1 MVDGNEKVRIQ
12 RRVNEFF
19 VLQPVHLWQY
29 KKSIHSVWRR
39 MMCISTKTVLKTI
52 WTENVK
58 APGMFWIQKSYN
70 WMKMNSVK
78 YPVWLKVVSK
88 PAILKYHRSQDSL
101 KPQGIKDCLF
111 VIMHETNWGKT
122 QWEIETITERIA
134 RRYGTSA
141 GGMPSGGR
149 HCNKTSCSRR
159 TSLPSGS
166 CSKFFLRSD
175 KHRNI
180 FFKPKQPKKVLS
192 FFFILSKKKACVMN

>member
-1 MVDGNEKVRIQ
+1 
-12 RRVNEFF
+12 
-19 VLQPVHLWQY
+19 
-29 KKSIHSVWRR
+29 
-39 MMCISTKTVLKTI
+39 
-52 WTENVK
+52 
-58 APGMFWIQKSYN
+58 
-70 WMKMNSVK
+70 MKMNSVK

-88 PAILKYHRSQDSL
+88 PAILKYHLSQASL

-111 VIMHETNWGKT
+111 VIMHETNGGKT
-122 QWEIETITERIA
+122 QWEVETITERKG

-180 FFKPKQPKKVLS
+180 FFLNQNNQKSVII
-192 FFFILSKKKACVMN
+192 FFILSKKKHVL

>member
-1 MVDGNEKVRIQ
+1 MSSSFFSQSTCGSIRNQSIQ
-12 RRVNEFF
+12 FEEEWCASGPKLYLKPFK
-19 VLQPVHLWQY
+19 QKIKKHQACSEY
-29 KKSIHSVWRR
+29 KKR
-39 MMCISTKTVLKTI
+39 C
-52 WTENVK
+52 
-58 APGMFWIQKSYN
+58 N

-78 YPVWLKVVSK
+78 YPVWLKVLSK
-88 PAILKYHRSQDSL
+88 PAILKYHRSQASL
-101 KPQGIKDCLF
+101 KPQGIKDSLF
-111 VIMHETNWGKT
+111 VIMHETNWEKT
-122 QWEIETITERIA
+122 QLEVETITERIG

-180 FFKPKQPKKVLS
+180 FLKPKQPKNIEVFP
-192 FFFILSKKKACVMN
+192 FF